1 MGINWRVFRQEAGMI
16 WLTVHVA
23 TLTAK
28 WELDGKG
35 AREEMK
41 DQ

>member
-1 MGINWRVFRQEAGMI
+1 MI
-16 WLTVHVA
+16 WLTVYMA

-28 WELDGKG
+28 WELDWKG
-35 AREEMK
+35 AGEEVG